1 MEKLGL
7 IFLELRFACFL
18 NNRGNPRSPV
28 LLHTLTHYTHHS
40 FPPSPLLGACP
51 FLAVPL
57 SFFFSSERGIVWQL
71 FLLVDWNRERENS
84 VTRSV
89 SNFQRKLPPLP
100 QTLYTY
106 SGKHTLPSGLDHSS
120 NRATVKAAFNAVL
133 FFSFSLIQNLE
144 GRKIKI
150 CSLLSARTEQLLSR
164 VTGEFNIHIIET
176 PVNHEHY
183 FF

>member
-1 MEKLGL
+1 MGEKVQSHKTAVLTPCNILFRFLSNWALHGKTWANIPGVAFCL
-7 IFLELRFACFL
+7 FFQRQREPPLSSAPTHPHHTTHTTAFLPPLFLELALFRLFL
-18 NNRGNPRSPV
+18 
-28 LLHTLTHYTHHS
+28 
-40 FPPSPLLGACP
+40 
-51 FLAVPL
+51 FLF

-84 VTRSV
+84 VTHSV

-133 FFSFSLIQNLE
+133 FFSFL
-144 GRKIKI
+144 
-150 CSLLSARTEQLLSR
+150 
-164 VTGEFNIHIIET
+164 
-176 PVNHEHY
+176 
-183 FF
+183 

>member
-1 MEKLGL
+1 MKKCKATKQQFLHHVTYCFVSCQTGLCMEKLGL
-7 IFLELRFACFL
+7 IFLELRFACVFQRQREPPLSSAPTHPHHTTHTTAFL
-18 NNRGNPRSPV
+18 
-28 LLHTLTHYTHHS
+28 
-40 FPPSPLLGACP
+40 PPL
-51 FLAVPL
+51 FLELAL
-57 SFFFSSERGIVWQL
+57 FRLFLFLFSFFFSSERGIVWQL

-133 FFSFSLIQNLE
+133 FFSFL
-144 GRKIKI
+144 
-150 CSLLSARTEQLLSR
+150 
-164 VTGEFNIHIIET
+164 
-176 PVNHEHY
+176 
-183 FF
+183 